1 MKRDANLISYLP
13 PVLQKVREYQTI
25 TNAENPEFQQ
35 VFDTSEKVLGNL
47 FIHDADE
54 AGIARYEKILGIKPS
69 ADDTLQSR
77 IFRVIA
83 RWNDRIPYTWNS
95 LLNKLD
101 VLCGEGN
108 YTIILRNDEYII
120 DLTTHM
126 GIYGGLN
133 ELYNLLDKMIPCNLI
148 INAENILFAQKETAL
163 HLGSATICG
172 LHYILTSNIDEDYEL
187 KAKANLASGIVDGMH
202 YMLTSNIDE
211 NYQVSS
217 DAKLDSTV
225 TGGTVYSLKSV
236 D

>member
-1 MKRDANLISYLP
+1 MSIKDLWP
-13 PVLQKVREYQTI
+13 PIMQELR
-25 TNAENPEFQQ
+25 EFQKIAEIED
-35 VFDTSEKVLGNL
+35 VFFEKLWQEIENIVDDQ
-47 FIHDADE
+47 FIQTATE
-54 AGIARYEKILGIKPS
+54 KGIARWEKMLKVVPS

-108 YTIILRNDEYII
+108 YTIILRNDEYAI
-120 DLTTHM
+120 DLTTHI
-126 GIYGGLN
+126 GIYDGLD

-211 NYQVSS
+211 NY
-217 DAKLDSTV
+217 
-225 TGGTVYSLKSV
+225 
-236 D
+236 

>member
-13 PVLQKVREYQTI
+13 PVLQKVREYQAI
-25 TNAENPEFQQ
+25 TNAESPEFQQ

-108 YTIILRNDEYII
+108 YTIILRNDEYTI

-187 KAKANLASGIVDGMH
+187 KSKATLASGIVDGIH

-217 DAKLDSTV
+217 DAKLGSTI

>member
-1 MKRDANLISYLP
+1 MTKIMDLWP
-13 PVLQKVREYQTI
+13 PIMQELR
-25 TNAENPEFQQ
+25 EFQKIAEIED
-35 VFDTSEKVLGNL
+35 VFFEKLWQEIENIVDDQ
-47 FIHDADE
+47 FIQTATE
-54 AGIARYEKILGIKPS
+54 KGIARREKMLKVVPS

-108 YTIILRNDEYII
+108 YTIILRNDEYTI
-120 DLTTHM
+120 DLTTHI
-126 GIYGGLN
+126 GIYDGLD

-217 DAKLDSTV
+217 DAKLGSTV
-225 TGGTVYSLKSV
+225 TGGTVYSLKSA